1 LSCYCVPLYQ
11 GWNQVGNPYNYA
23 IPVSEIVVRQ
33 GSTEVYLTGAS
44 NSITQQVFWVYAS
57 GDYVPA
63 SILAPGTGGWVKKL
77 AGG

>member
-1 LSCYCVPLYQ
+1 
-11 GWNQVGNPYNYA
+11 
-23 IPVSEIVVRQ
+23 VSEIVVRQ